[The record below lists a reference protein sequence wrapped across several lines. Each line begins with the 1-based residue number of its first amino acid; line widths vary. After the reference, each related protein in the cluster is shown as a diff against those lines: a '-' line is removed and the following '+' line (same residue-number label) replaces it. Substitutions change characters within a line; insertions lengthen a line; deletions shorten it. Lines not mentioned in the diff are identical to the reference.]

1 MNVIPIKA
9 SAGLN
14 GFESPAAE
22 YQQLK
27 LSLDEILVSKPSCTW
42 LGVAS
47 GDSMV
52 GSGIYDGDLL
62 IIDRSE
68 AVEEGDVIVCNLNGE
83 FAVKQISIK
92 NRQLISTNPNVKPVS
107 ISETDTFSNEG
118 VVTYSIRVHKKN
130 KLQGSIG

>member
-9 SAGLN
+9 SAGLS

-27 LSLDEILVSKPSCTW
+27 LSLDEILVSKPSSTW

-52 GSGIYDGDLL
+52 GSGIHDGDLL

-68 AVEEGDVIVCNLNGE
+68 IVEEGDVIVCNLNGE

-92 NRQLISTNPNVKPVS
+92 NRQLISTNPNVKPVN
-107 ISETDTFSNEG
+107 INETDTFSNEG